1 MKKGKAIPILQ
12 VKADK
17 TVTSLNNLTDDITIL
32 SNDNANIQVTTE
44 GQAIKI
50 DSSQVSANK
59 ADIATNFNKYLAGLD
74 TNGRT
79 SKNNDCNSA
88 IVNGR
93 WFSEG
98 KPNDPNAPNTA
109 NGILETYRPTSGSL
123 YQRYTPYNDDSYFE
137 INRFYQRRGSNVDT
151 EIVWSEWT
159 MFSTEQTTTNTAA
172 ITTNKTDIATNFNKY
187 LAGIQKDGTCIKN
200 SDCNSAIVNGRWY
213 SEGKPNDPNA
223 PNTANGILETYR
235 PTSRSLYQRY
245 TPYNADSYFEINL
258 FFQRSGSNVDTEI
271 VWSEWTMFS
280 TEQTTTNTAAIAT
293 NFNKYLAGLSTNGR
307 TSRNN
312 DCNNALVNGR
322 WYSEGSDEDPNAP
335 TGSNGILETYR
346 ATTGSV
352 YQKYTPYSAVNTSI
366 NRFFQRSG
374 TDASTKVVW
383 SKWVEFSTTIN
394 GLIVGTLLWNDTT
407 AKAMGSNMMPASG
420 IHYLDP
426 VIFPE
431 LFEKVGYT
439 NGRKGDLFKVGID
452 TTYPYL
458 SMVKSGRGVGSTETD
473 AIRNITGTKPVGA
486 FQNITST
493 GCFYNN
499 GKQTRN
505 SAEGGNRFWGIDF
518 SLSRGLSGGSSH
530 IQSTIHPA
538 NTACYLNRVASTGQ
552 NEALEQALKDT
563 SLLTVRCIATKDNLE
578 GFAENELMGEMEVP
592 FNYHTTQWH
601 YDNENEDNK
610 IIIDKVEYW
619 ISESQ
624 TKVEPLEVKKGF
636 TQLFKDDKFEYIED
650 HREEE
655 VYLKTD
661 GSLFTITELGE
672 IPNEYTTIA
681 PPTYAQYYKFNTDK
695 WVLDS
700 SKKNELIEVLWTSL
714 SEKRDY
720 ITDKLFEY
728 KGYNININKDSKD
741 DLHDLYLDASDAKM
755 ELTLLSQI
763 SNRTPEQEAEY
774 QNLLKWEVVWI
785 CNKIELTDD
794 VKVDTELKLTLND
807 AIALDQLRRKYR
819 SNEVFDIHN
828 IQITL
833 KNKTM
838 EELIDLLN
846 TKEIVI

>member
-12 VKADK
+12 IVKADK
-17 TVTSLNNLTDDITIL
+17 TVTSLNSLTDDVTVL

-59 ADIATNFNKYLAGLD
+59 ADITTNFNKYLAGIQND
-74 TNGRT
+74 GTCN
-79 SKNNDCNSA
+79 KNNDCNNTVVNGRWYSNGTKNDPNAPTGSNGILETYRGTTESVYQKYTPYTSA
-88 IVNGR
+88 NTSINLFYQRSGTDVSTKVVWSEWIKFSTEQTATNTAAIATNKTDIATNFNKYLEGYDADGNFDKSIDCNKSINNGTWYCPTSTLNIPAECVDINASGYLEVTRATTLSLRQIFTPYGDSHSKKNLFWIRTAHDSTKKFADDTFEPWVKFGSFDQYLAGIQNDGTCSGNNDCNNALVNGR

-98 KPNDPNAPNTA
+98 KPNDPNAPTTA

-123 YQRYTPYNDDSYFE
+123 YQRYTPYTADSYIAKNLFH
-137 INRFYQRRGSNVDT
+137 QRRGSNVNT
-151 EIVWSEWT
+151 EIVWSE
-159 MFSTEQTTTNTAA
+159 
-172 ITTNKTDIATNFNKY
+172 
-187 LAGIQKDGTCIKN
+187 
-200 SDCNSAIVNGRWY
+200 
-213 SEGKPNDPNA
+213 
-223 PNTANGILETYR
+223 
-235 PTSRSLYQRY
+235 
-245 TPYNADSYFEINL
+245 
-258 FFQRSGSNVDTEI
+258 
-271 VWSEWTMFS
+271 
-280 TEQTTTNTAAIAT
+280 
-293 NFNKYLAGLSTNGR
+293 
-307 TSRNN
+307 
-312 DCNNALVNGR
+312 
-322 WYSEGSDEDPNAP
+322 
-335 TGSNGILETYR
+335 
-346 ATTGSV
+346 
-352 YQKYTPYSAVNTSI
+352 
-366 NRFFQRSG
+366 
-374 TDASTKVVW
+374 
-383 SKWVEFSTTIN
+383 WVEFSTTIN

-431 LFEKVGYT
+431 LFEKIGYSK
-439 NGRKGDLFKVGID
+439 GRKGDLFKVGISTSYPFISLVRSNHKVGFEEPHAMQD
-452 TTYPYL
+452 HRHATTSYIDPALTTEPTTFRKGTKHWTYAWHGGAAMSTAQTTGL
-458 SMVKSGRGVGSTETD
+458 ASEYGMNVK
-473 AIRNITGTKPVGA
+473 TGT
-486 FQNITST
+486 NT
-493 GCFYNN
+493 
-499 GKQTRN
+499 
-505 SAEGGNRFWGIDF
+505 
-518 SLSRGLSGGSSH
+518 
-530 IQSTIHPA
+530 HPN
-538 NTACYLNRVASTGQ
+538 NTACYLNRITSTVQ

-601 YDNENEDNK
+601 YDNENEDS

-619 ISESQ
+619 VSESQ
-624 TKVEPLEVKKGF
+624 TKVEPLETKKGF
-636 TQLFKDDKFEYIED
+636 TQLFKNDKFEYIED
-650 HREEE
+650 RRKEE

-846 TKEIVI
+846 TKEVVI